1 MIINF
6 LVKIQWLTFKL
17 DSNHDNVLKSLKL
30 ISNIGFWYE
39 NNWPPKLLIIGDQEY
54 DLVRPIKER
63 NMT

>member
-30 ISNIGFWYE
+30 ISNIGFWSE